1 MKTQKLEKLATL
13 GEYAHQAIEQHF
25 KKSIKP
31 EAEVLQDSEP
41 EPLHQMRVGMRR
53 LRTALQVF
61 GPALALPKATSI
73 PQVSKIAK
81 KLGAVR
87 DLDVLQAELKNR
99 YYPLLQRSEQKQ
111 LDTIFKKLQKQ
122 RSHHF
127 ATLEKTLHKGQYQKF
142 KKAFS
147 HWVKYPEYQA
157 IAEQPVLQ
165 VLPDLLLPLISQLL
179 LHPGWLVG
187 ANLAQDQSS
196 LKLDAKTIQKLLT
209 KQETQLH
216 DLRKQLKRVRY
227 QTEFFTHFYD
237 PAYAA
242 QVEDFKNIQ
251 EILGQ
256 IQDYSLLSDFLS
268 TELESDLATALPSLD
283 EQIQQRK
290 LQLWQSWQPIQ
301 QRYLDPA
308 FRNTLRLQVMYPA
321 VTDLASTS
329 DVVVTVAANG
339 RS

>member
-1 MKTQKLEKLATL
+1 MKIQTPVRAATL
-13 GEYAHQAIEQHF
+13 GEYAHQAIQQHF
-25 KKSIKP
+25 KKSVKP
-31 EAEVLQDSEP
+31 EAAVLQDSEP
-41 EPLHQMRVGMRR
+41 EHLHQMRVGMRR

-61 GPALALPKATSI
+61 GPALDLPKAANI
-73 PQVSKIAK
+73 PQISKIAK

-87 DLDVLQAELKNR
+87 DLDVLQPELKNR
-99 YYPLLQRSEQKQ
+99 YYPSLKKAEQKE
-111 LDTIFKKLQKQ
+111 LDAVFRKLQKQ

-127 ATLEKTLHKGQYQKF
+127 AELEKTLHRGHYQKF

-147 HWVKYPEYQA
+147 RWVKHPEYQA
-157 IAEQPVLQ
+157 IAEQPILK

-187 ANLAQDQSS
+187 ANLAQNQSS
-196 LKLDAKTIQKLLT
+196 SKLDTKVIQALLAD
-209 KQETQLH
+209 QETQLH

-227 QTEFFTHFYD
+227 QTEFFTDFYD

-251 EILGQ
+251 EVLGQ
-256 IQDYSLLSDFLS
+256 IQDYSVLSEFLS
-268 TELESDLATALPSLD
+268 AELESDLATALPTLD

-301 QRYLDPA
+301 QRYLAPE
-308 FRNTLRLQVMYPA
+308 FRNTLRLQVMCP
-321 VTDLASTS
+321 VVSDLSSTS
-329 DVVVTVAANG
+329 EVVVTVGTNG
-339 RS
+339 RG

>member
-1 MKTQKLEKLATL
+1 MKTQNLGKTASL
-13 GEYAHQAIEQHF
+13 GEYAHHAIEQHF

-31 EAEVLQDSEP
+31 EAAVLQDSEP
-41 EPLHQMRVGMRR
+41 ENLHQMRVGMRR

-61 GPALALPKATSI
+61 GPALDLPKAANI
-73 PQVSKIAK
+73 PRISKIAK

-87 DLDVLQAELKNR
+87 DLDVLRAELKNR
-99 YYPLLQRSEQKQ
+99 YYDSLQRSDQKQ
-111 LDTIFKKLQKQ
+111 LDTVLKRLQKQ

-127 ATLEKTLHKGQYQKF
+127 AELEKTLHCGYYQKF
-142 KKAFS
+142 KRAFFD
-147 HWVKYPEYQA
+147 WVKHPEYQA
-157 IAEQPVLQ
+157 IAEQPILK

-196 LKLDAKTIQKLLT
+196 VKIDAKTIQKLLT
-209 KQETQLH
+209 KQEAQLH

-227 QTEFFTHFYD
+227 QTEFFTDFYD
-237 PAYAA
+237 SAYAA

-251 EILGQ
+251 EVLGQ
-256 IQDYSLLSDFLS
+256 IQDYSVLSEFLS
-268 TELESDLATALPSLD
+268 QELDSDLATALPSLD

-301 QRYLDPA
+301 QRYLDPV
-308 FRNTLRLQVMYPA
+308 FRNTLRLQVMYPT
-321 VTDLASTS
+321 VTDFTDTAEA
-329 DVVVTVAANG
+329 VVTVLANG
-339 RS
+339 RA

>member
-1 MKTQKLEKLATL
+1 MKTQNLEKTATL

-31 EAEVLQDSEP
+31 EAAVLQDSEP
-41 EPLHQMRVGMRR
+41 EYLHQMRVGMRR

-61 GPALALPKATSI
+61 GPALDLPEAVSI
-73 PQVSKIAK
+73 PRISKIAK

-99 YYPLLQRSEQKQ
+99 YYPSLQRSEQKQ
-111 LDTIFKKLQKQ
+111 LDTVFKKLQKQ

-127 ATLEKTLHKGQYQKF
+127 TELEKTLHRGHYQKF

-147 HWVKYPEYQA
+147 HWVKNPEYQA
-157 IAEQPVLQ
+157 IAEQPIVK

-196 LKLDAKTIQKLLT
+196 FKLDAKTVQKLLT

-227 QTEFFTHFYD
+227 QTEFFTDFYD
-237 PAYAA
+237 SAYAA

-251 EILGQ
+251 DVLGQ
-256 IQDYSLLSDFLS
+256 IQDYSVLSEFLS
-268 TELESDLATALPSLD
+268 QELDSDLAGVLPGLD

-301 QRYLDPA
+301 QRYLDPTY
-308 FRNTLRLQVMYPA
+308 RNTLRLQVMYPA
-321 VTDLASTS
+321 VSDLSSTS
-329 DVVVTVAANG
+329 DVVVAVLANG
-339 RS
+339 KA

>member
-1 MKTQKLEKLATL
+1 MQIQTSEKLATL
-13 GEYAHQAIEQHF
+13 GEYAHAAIQQHF

-31 EAEVLQDSEP
+31 ESAVLQDSEP
-41 EPLHQMRVGMRR
+41 ENLHQMRVGMRR

-61 GPALALPKATSI
+61 GPALDLPKATNI
-73 PQVSKIAK
+73 PRISKIAK

-87 DLDVLQAELKNR
+87 DLDVLQDELKNR
-99 YYPLLQRSEQKQ
+99 YYPSLKKPEQKQ
-111 LDTIFKKLQKQ
+111 LDAIFKKLQKQ

-127 ATLEKTLHKGQYQKF
+127 SELEKTLHRGHYQKF

-147 HWVKYPEYQA
+147 HWVKEPKYQA
-157 IAEQPVLQ
+157 IADQPILK

-187 ANLAQDQSS
+187 ATLGQTQYSS
-196 LKLDAKTIQKLLT
+196 KLDAKTIQALLL
-209 KQETQLH
+209 KQEAQLH

-227 QTEFFTHFYD
+227 QTEFFTDFYE

-251 EILGQ
+251 EVLGQ
-256 IQDYSLLSDFLS
+256 IQDYSVLSEFLS
-268 TELESDLATALPSLD
+268 TELESDLATALPSLN

-290 LQLWQSWQPIQ
+290 LELWQSWQPIQ
-301 QRYLDPA
+301 RRYLDPD
-308 FRNTLRLQVMYPA
+308 FRNALRLQVMHPI
-321 VTDLASTS
+321 VSNISSTS
-329 DVVVTVAANG
+329 EVVVTVGVNG
-339 RS
+339 RA